1 MPEGHRFPML
11 KYELIP
17 GQLLH
22 EGTITHENLIAPQP
36 CSEQIILW
44 THEKTYLEKLLH
56 QTLTASEQRKIGFT
70 QSPALSRRELIIT
83 QGTID
88 CCHSA
93 FQSGIALN
101 VAGGTHHAF
110 SDRGEGFCLLNDQAV
125 AANYLLQKK
134 LATKILI
141 IDLDVHQGNGTAKLF
156 ESEPRVF
163 TFSMHGQHNYPFHK
177 EKSNLDV
184 PLIDGINDTTYL
196 NILSE
201 TLPEL
206 IEQVKPDFCFYQS
219 GVDILETDKYG
230 KLKVTLQGCKQR
242 DETVFSLTKNH
253 SIPCVVSMGGGYSP
267 DIRNI
272 VEAHCNTFRTAF
284 SIYE

>member
-1 MPEGHRFPML
+1 ML

-22 EGTITHENLIAPQP
+22 EGTITHENLIAPHP

-56 QTLTASEQRKIGFT
+56 QKLTASEQRKIGFP
-70 QSPALSRRELIIT
+70 QSPGLTARELIIT

-88 CCHSA
+88 CCHFA
-93 FQSGIALN
+93 FKSGIALN

-110 SDRGEGFCLLNDQAV
+110 VDRGEGFCLLNDQAV
-125 AANYLLQKK
+125 AANYLLHEK
-134 LATKILI
+134 LAKKILI

-156 ESEPRVF
+156 ENEPRVF

-177 EKSNLDV
+177 EKSSLDV
-184 PLIDGINDTTYL
+184 PLTDGINDTTYL
-196 NILSE
+196 RILSE
-201 TLPEL
+201 TLPKL

-242 DETVFSLTKNH
+242 DEIVFSLTKNH
-253 SIPCVVSMGGGYSP
+253 AIPCVVSMGGGYSP
-267 DIRNI
+267 DVRNI
-272 VEAHCNTFRTAF
+272 VEAHCNTFRTAL